1 MRGAAPV
8 DEDQRTRRASV
19 MSLVRDLVAA
29 LGANDDPLLGLFGAF
44 AYDLVFQIEDL
55 VQKRARESDQR
66 DIVLY
71 VPDRLL
77 AYDRATGRGVVLS
90 YDFAWKGKSTEGL
103 PRETAES
110 VYAKTPRQGFAD
122 HAPGEYQATVET
134 ARAAFA
140 RGDLFEAVPG
150 QLFAEPCERS
160 PAEVFQRLCRINPSP
175 YGALMNLGDGEFLVS
190 ASPEMFV
197 RSDGRRVETCPI
209 SGTIARGV
217 DAIGDAEQIRQLLN
231 SEKDEFELN
240 MCTDVDRNDKAR
252 VCVPGTIKVLARRQI
267 ETYSKL
273 FHTVDHVEGM
283 LRPGFDSL
291 DAFLTHAWAVTVTGA
306 PKLWA
311 MQFVEDHERSSR
323 RWYAGAIGA
332 VNFDGSINTG
342 LTIRTIR
349 MKDGLAEVRVG
360 ATCLF
365 DSDPAAEDRECQ
377 VKAAALFQA
386 LRGDPPKPLS
396 AFAPDATGSGKRV
409 LLIDHDDSFVHML
422 ADYFRQV
429 GATVTVVRHV
439 HALADA
445 EAARAT
451 ICWCCRR
458 GRAGRRISAI
468 AKTIDAALDKK
479 LPIFGVCLGVQAIG
493 EYFGGQLGQLGQ
505 PAHGR
510 PSRVQVRGGR
520 LMQNLPNEIVIG
532 RYHSLYVERD
542 SMPEVL
548 TVTASTEDGVAMA
561 IEHKTLAGRRR
572 AVSPGIADVA
582 RRRSRPA
589 HRGERVPAWRTDQ
602 LMIANRDPKE
612 IPMTFE
618 HDLKAAVR
626 TIPDYPKPGI
636 LFRDITTL
644 LGDARAFRRAVDE
657 LVQPWAGNKI
667 DKVAGI
673 EARGFILG
681 GAVAHQVSAGFVPI
695 RKKGKLP
702 HTTVR
707 IAYSLEYG
715 LDEMEMHADA
725 IHPGERVILVDD
737 LIATGGTAEGAVK
750 LMRQIGAN
758 VVAACFIIDLPDL
771 GGAAKLRAMD
781 VPVRTL
787 MAFDGH

>member
-1 MRGAAPV
+1 MNRTAFSLPENSQYRSQGGLAISRVVEQFTGNAKRLDDLIDLLDRRRGVVLSSGTTVPGRYESFDLGFSDPPLVLETFGPDFSLEALNARGEVLIAFLADALREPCVVISEKSATRLAGHIIRGPAPV

-19 MSLVRDLVAA
+19 MSLVRDLVAV
-29 LGANDDPLLGLFGAF
+29 LSANDDPLLGLFGAF

-90 YDFAWKGKSTEGL
+90 YDFSWKGKSTQGL
-103 PRETAES
+103 PRDTAES

-175 YGALMNLGDGEFLVS
+175 YGALMNLGQGEFLVA

-273 FHTVDHVEGM
+273 FHTVDHVEGI
-283 LRPGFDSL
+283 LRPGFDAL

-311 MQFVEDHERSSR
+311 MQFVEDNERSSR
-323 RWYAGAIGA
+323 RWYAGAIG
-332 VNFDGSINTG
+332 VVTFDGGINTG
-342 LTIRTIR
+342 ITIRTIR

-360 ATCLF
+360 ATLLF
-365 DSDPAAEDRECQ
+365 DSDPVAEEKECQ
-377 VKAAALFQA
+377 TKAAALFQA

-396 AFAPDATGSGKRV
+396 AFAPDASGSGKRV

-429 GATVTVVRHV
+429 GATVSVVRYV
-439 HALADA
+439 HAQDMLRQHNYDLLVLSPGP
-445 EAARAT
+445 
-451 ICWCCRR
+451 
-458 GRAGRRISAI
+458 GRPEDFGI
-468 AKTIDAALDKK
+468 AKTIGTALDKK
-479 LPIFGVCLGVQAIG
+479 LPVFGVCLGLQAIG
-493 EYFGGQLGQLGQ
+493 EYFGGQLRQLGQ

-520 LMQNLPNEIVIG
+520 LMHSLPNEIVIG
-532 RYHSLYVERD
+532 RYHSLYVARD
-542 SMPEVL
+542 SMPAVL
-548 TVTASTEDGVAMA
+548 DVTASTEDGVAMA
-561 IEHKTLAGRRR
+561 IEHRTLPLGG
-572 AVSPGIADVA
+572 VQFHPESLMSLG
-582 RRRSRPA
+582 
-589 HRGERVPAWRTDQ
+589 GEVGLRIVE
-602 LMIANRDPKE
+602 N
-612 IPMTFE
+612 
-618 HDLKAAVR
+618 
-626 TIPDYPKPGI
+626 
-636 LFRDITTL
+636 
-644 LGDARAFRRAVDE
+644 AFRLRMPGKSERAVDE
-657 LVQPWAGNKI
+657 
-667 DKVAGI
+667 
-673 EARGFILG
+673 
-681 GAVAHQVSAGFVPI
+681 S
-695 RKKGKLP
+695 
-702 HTTVR
+702 R
-707 IAYSLEYG
+707 I
-715 LDEMEMHADA
+715 
-725 IHPGERVILVDD
+725 
-737 LIATGGTAEGAVK
+737 
-750 LMRQIGAN
+750 
-758 VVAACFIIDLPDL
+758 
-771 GGAAKLRAMD
+771 
-781 VPVRTL
+781 
-787 MAFDGH
+787 

>member
-1 MRGAAPV
+1 MNRTVFALPPRSDYVSRGGLAITRVAEQFTGHADRLDDLVSLLDRRRGVVLSSGTTVPGRYESFDLGFSDPPLKLETTGVNFKLEALNERGQVLIAFLADVLREPCVVISEKTASRLSGHIIRGDAPIE
-8 DEDQRTRRASV
+8 EDQRTRRASV
-19 MSLVRDLVAA
+19 MSLVRELVASFSS
-29 LGANDDPLLGLFGAF
+29 NDDGVLGLFGAF

-55 VQKRARESDQR
+55 VQKRAREQDQR

-77 AYDRATGRGVVLS
+77 VYDRATGRGVVLS
-90 YDFAWKGKSTEGL
+90 YDFAWKGRSTEGL
-103 PRETAES
+103 PRETADS
-110 VYAKTPRQGFAD
+110 PYVKTGRQGFAD

-160 PAEVFQRLCRINPSP
+160 PAEVFQRLCVINPSP
-175 YGALMNLGDGEFLVS
+175 YGALMNLGEGEFLVS

-209 SGTIARGV
+209 SGTIARGT

-283 LRPGFDSL
+283 LRPGFDAL

-311 MQFVEDHERSSR
+311 MQFVEDHERSPR

-349 MKDGLAEVRVG
+349 MKDALAELRVG

-365 DSDPAAEDRECQ
+365 DSDAAAEDRECQ

-429 GATVTVVRHV
+429 GATVTVVRYV
-439 HALADA
+439 HALDMLKQK
-445 EAARAT
+445 R
-451 ICWCCRR
+451 WDLLVLSPGP
-458 GRAGRRISAI
+458 GRPEDFGI
-468 AKTIDAALDKK
+468 KTTIDAALENK
-479 LPIFGVCLGVQAIG
+479 LPVFGVCLGVQAIG
-493 EYFGGQLGQLGQ
+493 EYFGGELGQLTH

-520 LMQNLPNEIVIG
+520 LMRNLPNEIVIG
-532 RYHSLYVERD
+532 RYHSLFVERE
-542 SMPEVL
+542 SMPDVL
-548 TVTASTEDGVAMA
+548 NVTASTEDGVAMA
-561 IEHKTLAGRRR
+561 LEHKTLPVAG
-572 AVSPGIADVA
+572 VQFHPES
-582 RRRSRPA
+582 
-589 HRGERVPAWRTDQ
+589 
-602 LMIANRDPKE
+602 LMSLGNE
-612 IPMTFE
+612 VG
-618 HDLKAAVR
+618 LKIVEN
-626 TIPDYPKPGI
+626 
-636 LFRDITTL
+636 
-644 LGDARAFRRAVDE
+644 AFR
-657 LVQPWAGNKI
+657 
-667 DKVAGI
+667 
-673 EARGFILG
+673 
-681 GAVAHQVSAGFVPI
+681 
-695 RKKGKLP
+695 
-702 HTTVR
+702 
-707 IAYSLEYG
+707 
-715 LDEMEMHADA
+715 LDA
-725 IHPGERVILVDD
+725 
-737 LIATGGTAEGAVK
+737 
-750 LMRQIGAN
+750 
-758 VVAACFIIDLPDL
+758 
-771 GGAAKLRAMD
+771 
-781 VPVRTL
+781 PVN
-787 MAFDGH
+787 

>member
-1 MRGAAPV
+1 MNRTAFSLPASYEYRTRGGLSVMRTVEQFSGGASRLDDLIDLLDRRAGVVLSSGTTVPGRYESFDLGFSDPPLRLVTKGSDFALEALNARGEVLVAFLGDTLREPCVVVTEKTAARLAGHILRGAAPV

-29 LGANDDPLLGLFGAF
+29 FGANDDPLLGLFGAF

-55 VQKRARESDQR
+55 VQKRPREKDQR

-90 YDFAWKGKSTEGL
+90 YDFAWKGKSSEGL

-122 HAPGEYQATVET
+122 HAAGEYQATVET

-150 QLFAEPCERS
+150 QLFAEPCERT

-175 YGALMNLGDGEFLVS
+175 YGALINLGEGEFLVS

-283 LRPGFDSL
+283 LRPGFDAL

-396 AFAPDATGSGKRV
+396 AFAPDATGSGKQV

-429 GATVTVVRHV
+429 GANVTVVRHV
-439 HALADA
+439 HALDMLKQKN
-445 EAARAT
+445 
-451 ICWCCRR
+451 WDLLVLSPGP
-458 GRAGRRISAI
+458 GRPEDFAIS
-468 AKTIDAALDKK
+468 KTIDAALAKK

-493 EYFGGQLGQLGQ
+493 EYFGGRLGQLGQ

-510 PSRVQVRGGR
+510 PSQVEVKGGR
-520 LMQNLPNEIVIG
+520 LMQNLPGEIVIG

-548 TVTASTEDGVAMA
+548 SVTASTEDGVAMA
-561 IEHKTLAGRRR
+561 IEHKTLPVGG
-572 AVSPGIADVA
+572 VQFHPESLMSLG
-582 RRRSRPA
+582 
-589 HRGERVPAWRTDQ
+589 GEVGLRIVE
-602 LMIANRDPKE
+602 N
-612 IPMTFE
+612 
-618 HDLKAAVR
+618 
-626 TIPDYPKPGI
+626 
-636 LFRDITTL
+636 
-644 LGDARAFRRAVDE
+644 AFR
-657 LVQPWAGNKI
+657 
-667 DKVAGI
+667 
-673 EARGFILG
+673 LG
-681 GAVAHQVSAGFVPI
+681 
-695 RKKGKLP
+695 
-702 HTTVR
+702 
-707 IAYSLEYG
+707 
-715 LDEMEMHADA
+715 
-725 IHPGERVILVDD
+725 
-737 LIATGGTAEGAVK
+737 
-750 LMRQIGAN
+750 
-758 VVAACFIIDLPDL
+758 
-771 GGAAKLRAMD
+771 
-781 VPVRTL
+781 VPVNY
-787 MAFDGH
+787 

>member
-1 MRGAAPV
+1 MNRTVFSLPTFSRYRTHGGLWVVRTAELFSGHADRLDALIELLDRRRGVVLSSGTTVPGRYESFDLGFADPPLVLETAGVNFTLSALNGRGEVLIAFLSDVLRDDSVVITETTATRLAGHILRGDAPV
-8 DEDQRTRRASV
+8 EEDQRTRRASV
-19 MSLVRDLVAA
+19 MSLVRNLVAA
-29 LGANDDPLLGLFGAF
+29 FGAPDDPLLGLYGAF

-55 VQKRARESDQR
+55 VQKRAREQDQR

-77 AYDRATGRGVVLS
+77 AYDRATGRGVVIS
-90 YDFAWKGKSTEGL
+90 YDFSWKSQSSNNLE
-103 PRETAES
+103 RQTAES
-110 VYAKTPRQGFAD
+110 VYARTPRQGFAD
-122 HAPGEYQATVET
+122 HAPGEYQATVEV

-150 QLFAEPCERS
+150 QLFGEPCERS

-209 SGTIARGV
+209 SGTIARGS

-231 SEKDEFELN
+231 SQKDEFELN

-283 LRPGFDSL
+283 LRPGFDAL

-311 MQFVEDHERSSR
+311 MQFVEDHERTPR

-386 LRGDPPKPLS
+386 LRGDPAKPLS
-396 AFAPDATGSGKRV
+396 TFAPDATGSGKQV

-429 GATVTVVRHV
+429 GASVTVVRYV
-439 HALADA
+439 HAQDMLKQRNWDLLVLSPGP
-445 EAARAT
+445 
-451 ICWCCRR
+451 
-458 GRAGRRISAI
+458 GRPEDFGI
-468 AKTIDAALDKK
+468 KGTIDTALEKQ

-493 EYFGGQLGQLGQ
+493 QYFGGRLGQLSQ

-510 PSRVQVRGGR
+510 PSPVKVRGGC
-520 LMQNLPNEIVIG
+520 LMQNLPDEVVVG

-542 SMPEVL
+542 SMPGELV
-548 TVTASTEDGVAMA
+548 VTATTDDGVAMA
-561 IEHKTLAGRRR
+561 IEHKTLPVAG
-572 AVSPGIADVA
+572 VQFHPESLMSLG
-582 RRRSRPA
+582 
-589 HRGERVPAWRTDQ
+589 GEVGLRIVE
-602 LMIANRDPKE
+602 N
-612 IPMTFE
+612 
-618 HDLKAAVR
+618 
-626 TIPDYPKPGI
+626 
-636 LFRDITTL
+636 
-644 LGDARAFRRAVDE
+644 AFRLGR
-657 LVQPWAGNKI
+657 
-667 DKVAGI
+667 VA
-673 EARGFILG
+673 
-681 GAVAHQVSAGFVPI
+681 
-695 RKKGKLP
+695 
-702 HTTVR
+702 
-707 IAYSLEYG
+707 
-715 LDEMEMHADA
+715 
-725 IHPGERVILVDD
+725 
-737 LIATGGTAEGAVK
+737 
-750 LMRQIGAN
+750 N
-758 VVAACFIIDLPDL
+758 
-771 GGAAKLRAMD
+771 
-781 VPVRTL
+781 
-787 MAFDGH
+787 

>member
-1 MRGAAPV
+1 MNRTVFALPPRSDYVTRAGLAITRVAEQFIGGANRLDDLISLLDRRRGVVLSSGTTVPGRYESFDLGFSDPPLLLETRGVDFKLEALNARGEVLIAFLGEVLREPCVVISETTATRLSGHIVRGEAPIE
-8 DEDQRTRRASV
+8 EDQRTRRASV
-19 MSLVRDLVAA
+19 MSLVRDFV
-29 LGANDDPLLGLFGAF
+29 GAFSAGDDGLLGLFGAF

-55 VQKRARESDQR
+55 VQKRPREADQR

-71 VPDRLL
+71 IPDRLL

-90 YDFAWKGKSTEGL
+90 YDFAWNGKSTEGL
-103 PRETAES
+103 PRETADS
-110 VYAKTPRQGFAD
+110 PYVKTPRQGFAD

-150 QLFAEPCERS
+150 QLFAEPCDRS
-160 PAEVFQRLCRINPSP
+160 PAEVFQRLCVINPSP

-209 SGTIARGV
+209 SGTIARGR

-283 LRPGFDSL
+283 LRPGFDAL

-311 MQFVEDHERSSR
+311 MQFVEDHERSPR

-396 AFAPDATGSGKRV
+396 TFAPDATGSGKQV

-429 GATVTVVRHV
+429 GASVTVVRYV
-439 HALADA
+439 HALDMM
-445 EAARAT
+445 ARKK
-451 ICWCCRR
+451 WDLLVLSPGP
-458 GRAGRRISAI
+458 GRPEDFAI
-468 AKTIDAALDKK
+468 RKTIDAALEKK
-479 LPIFGVCLGVQAIG
+479 LPVFGVCLGVQAIG
-493 EYFGGQLGQLGQ
+493 EYFGGELGQLTH

-520 LMQNLPNEIVIG
+520 LMRNLPNEIVIG

-542 SMPEVL
+542 SMPDVL
-548 TVTASTEDGVAMA
+548 SVTASTEDGVAMA
-561 IEHKTLAGRRR
+561 LEHKTLPVAG
-572 AVSPGIADVA
+572 VQFHPESLMSLG
-582 RRRSRPA
+582 
-589 HRGERVPAWRTDQ
+589 GEVGLRIVE
-602 LMIANRDPKE
+602 N
-612 IPMTFE
+612 
-618 HDLKAAVR
+618 
-626 TIPDYPKPGI
+626 
-636 LFRDITTL
+636 
-644 LGDARAFRRAVDE
+644 AFR
-657 LVQPWAGNKI
+657 
-667 DKVAGI
+667 
-673 EARGFILG
+673 
-681 GAVAHQVSAGFVPI
+681 
-695 RKKGKLP
+695 
-702 HTTVR
+702 
-707 IAYSLEYG
+707 
-715 LDEMEMHADA
+715 LDA
-725 IHPGERVILVDD
+725 
-737 LIATGGTAEGAVK
+737 
-750 LMRQIGAN
+750 
-758 VVAACFIIDLPDL
+758 
-771 GGAAKLRAMD
+771 
-781 VPVRTL
+781 PVN
-787 MAFDGH
+787 

>member
-1 MRGAAPV
+1 MNRTAFSLPAHSDYRTDGGLQVSRAVEQFTGGAGRLDRLIDLLDRRLGVVLSSGTTVPGRYESFDLGFSDPPLRLETTGSDFSLQALNARGEVLIAFLTEILRDPCIVISETSTVRLAGHILRGAAPLE
-8 DEDQRTRRASV
+8 EDQRTRRASV
-19 MSLVRDLVAA
+19 MSLVRALVAA
-29 LGANDDPLLGLFGAF
+29 FAANDDPLLGLFGAF

-55 VQKRARESDQR
+55 VQKRVRERDQR

-71 VPDRLL
+71 LPDRLL
-77 AYDRATGRGVVLS
+77 AYDRATGRGVLLS
-90 YDFAWKGKSTEGL
+90 YEFAWKGKSTAGL

-110 VYAKTPRQGFAD
+110 AYARTPRQGFSD

-150 QLFAEPCERS
+150 QLFAEPCDRS

-209 SGTIARGV
+209 SGTIARGS

-252 VCVPGTIKVLARRQI
+252 VCVPGSIKVLARRQI

-283 LRPGFDSL
+283 LRPGFDAL

-311 MQFVEDHERSSR
+311 MQFVEDNERSPR

-386 LRGDPPKPLS
+386 LRGDPAKPLS
-396 AFAPDATGSGKRV
+396 DIAPDATGSGKRV

-429 GATVTVVRHV
+429 GAAVTVVRYV
-439 HALADA
+439 HAQQMLNTKDYDLLVLSPGP
-445 EAARAT
+445 
-451 ICWCCRR
+451 
-458 GRAGRRISAI
+458 GRPEDFGISG
-468 AKTIDAALDKK
+468 TIDTALGKK

-493 EYFGGQLGQLGQ
+493 EYFGGRLGQLGH

-542 SMPEVL
+542 SMPDVL
-548 TVTASTEDGVAMA
+548 AVTASTEDGVAMA
-561 IEHKTLAGRRR
+561 IEHKTLPVGG
-572 AVSPGIADVA
+572 VQFHPESLMSLG
-582 RRRSRPA
+582 
-589 HRGERVPAWRTDQ
+589 GEVGLRIVE
-602 LMIANRDPKE
+602 N
-612 IPMTFE
+612 
-618 HDLKAAVR
+618 
-626 TIPDYPKPGI
+626 
-636 LFRDITTL
+636 
-644 LGDARAFRRAVDE
+644 AFR
-657 LVQPWAGNKI
+657 
-667 DKVAGI
+667 
-673 EARGFILG
+673 LG
-681 GAVAHQVSAGFVPI
+681 A
-695 RKKGKLP
+695 
-702 HTTVR
+702 TV
-707 IAYSLEYG
+707 
-715 LDEMEMHADA
+715 
-725 IHPGERVILVDD
+725 
-737 LIATGGTAEGAVK
+737 
-750 LMRQIGAN
+750 N
-758 VVAACFIIDLPDL
+758 
-771 GGAAKLRAMD
+771 
-781 VPVRTL
+781 
-787 MAFDGH
+787 

>member
-1 MRGAAPV
+1 MNRTVFSLPDKSDYRSRGGLLVTRSVEHFSGGASRLDHLIELLDRRRGVVLSSGTTVPGRYESFDLGFADPPLQLQTAGADFSLSALNARGEVLIAFLTDVLSDPGIVVSERSASRLAGHILRGDAPV
-8 DEDQRTRRASV
+8 NEDERTRRASV
-19 MSLVRDLVAA
+19 MSLVRALVAA
-29 LGANDDPLLGLFGAF
+29 FSSNDDPLLGLFGAF

-55 VQKRARESDQR
+55 VRKRPREDDQR
-66 DIVLY
+66 DIVLF
-71 VPDRLL
+71 VPDQLL

-90 YDFAWKGKSTEGL
+90 YDFSWNGKSSNG
-103 PRETAES
+103 RSRDTAES
-110 VYAKTPRQGFAD
+110 VYAKIPRQSFSD

-150 QLFAEPCERS
+150 QLFGEPCERS

-197 RSDGRRVETCPI
+197 RSDGRRIETCPI

-231 SEKDEFELN
+231 SQKDEFELN

-273 FHTVDHVEGM
+273 FHTVDHVEGV

-311 MQFVEDHERSSR
+311 MQFVEDHERSPR
-323 RWYAGAIGA
+323 RWYAGAIGV
-332 VNFDGSINTG
+332 VNFDGGINTG

-349 MKDGLAEVRVG
+349 MKDGVAEVRVG

-396 AFAPDATGSGKRV
+396 DFAPDATGSGKRV

-429 GATVTVVRHV
+429 GASVTVVRHV
-439 HALADA
+439 HAQQMLGSASYDLLVLSPGPGRP
-445 EAARAT
+445 EDFDIAR
-451 ICWCCRR
+451 
-458 GRAGRRISAI
+458 
-468 AKTIDAALDKK
+468 TIDTALARK

-493 EYFGGQLGQLGQ
+493 EYFGGQLGQLQQ

-532 RYHSLYVERD
+532 RYHSLFVERD
-542 SMPEVL
+542 SMPDVL
-548 TVTASTEDGVAMA
+548 QVTASTEDGVAMA
-561 IEHKTLAGRRR
+561 IEHKTLPVAG
-572 AVSPGIADVA
+572 VQFHPESLMSLG
-582 RRRSRPA
+582 
-589 HRGERVPAWRTDQ
+589 GEVGLRIVE
-602 LMIANRDPKE
+602 N
-612 IPMTFE
+612 
-618 HDLKAAVR
+618 
-626 TIPDYPKPGI
+626 
-636 LFRDITTL
+636 
-644 LGDARAFRRAVDE
+644 AFR
-657 LVQPWAGNKI
+657 
-667 DKVAGI
+667 
-673 EARGFILG
+673 
-681 GAVAHQVSAGFVPI
+681 
-695 RKKGKLP
+695 
-702 HTTVR
+702 
-707 IAYSLEYG
+707 
-715 LDEMEMHADA
+715 LDQ
-725 IHPGERVILVDD
+725 R
-737 LIATGGTAEGAVK
+737 
-750 LMRQIGAN
+750 N
-758 VVAACFIIDLPDL
+758 
-771 GGAAKLRAMD
+771 
-781 VPVRTL
+781 
-787 MAFDGH
+787 

>member
-1 MRGAAPV
+1 MNRTVFALPARSDYATRAGLAITRVAEQFTGGANRLDDLVSLLDRRRGVVLSSGTTVPGRYESFDLGFSDPPLNLETVGVNFKLEALNERGQVLIAFLGDVLREPCVVISEKTVSRLAGHIIRGDAPV
-8 DEDQRTRRASV
+8 EEDQRTRRASV

-29 LGANDDPLLGLFGAF
+29 FSSNDDGLLGLFGAF

-103 PRETAES
+103 PRETADS
-110 VYAKTPRQGFAD
+110 PYLKTPRQGFAD
-122 HAPGEYQATVET
+122 HAAGEYQATVET

-150 QLFAEPCERS
+150 QLFGEPCDRS
-160 PAEVFQRLCRINPSP
+160 PAEVFQRLCVINPSP

-209 SGTIARGV
+209 SGTIARGT

-283 LRPGFDSL
+283 LRPGFDAL

-311 MQFVEDHERSSR
+311 MQFVEDHERSPR

-396 AFAPDATGSGKRV
+396 SFAPDATGSGKRV

-429 GATVTVVRHV
+429 GASVTVVRYI
-439 HALADA
+439 HALDMLKQKS
-445 EAARAT
+445 
-451 ICWCCRR
+451 WDLLVLSPGP
-458 GRAGRRISAI
+458 GRPEDFAI
-468 AKTIDAALDKK
+468 KTTIDAALEKK
-479 LPIFGVCLGVQAIG
+479 LPVFGVCLGVQAIG
-493 EYFGGQLGQLGQ
+493 EYFGGELGQLAH

-520 LMQNLPNEIVIG
+520 LMRNLPNEIVIG

-548 TVTASTEDGVAMA
+548 SVTASTEDGVAMA
-561 IEHKTLAGRRR
+561 IEHKTLPVGG
-572 AVSPGIADVA
+572 VQFHPES
-582 RRRSRPA
+582 
-589 HRGERVPAWRTDQ
+589 
-602 LMIANRDPKE
+602 LMS
-612 IPMTFE
+612 
-618 HDLKAAVR
+618 
-626 TIPDYPKPGI
+626 
-636 LFRDITTL
+636 
-644 LGDARAFRRAVDE
+644 LGNEVGLRIVENAFR
-657 LVQPWAGNKI
+657 
-667 DKVAGI
+667 
-673 EARGFILG
+673 
-681 GAVAHQVSAGFVPI
+681 
-695 RKKGKLP
+695 
-702 HTTVR
+702 
-707 IAYSLEYG
+707 
-715 LDEMEMHADA
+715 LDA
-725 IHPGERVILVDD
+725 
-737 LIATGGTAEGAVK
+737 
-750 LMRQIGAN
+750 
-758 VVAACFIIDLPDL
+758 
-771 GGAAKLRAMD
+771 
-781 VPVRTL
+781 PVN
-787 MAFDGH
+787 

>member
-1 MRGAAPV
+1 MNRTVFSLPDHSEYRTRGGLLITRSVEHFSGGASRLDDLIELLDRRRGVVLSSGTTVPGRYESFDLGFADPPLQLQTTGVNFSLSALNARGEVLIAFLGDVLREPCVTITERSAGRLAGHVVRGDAPI

-29 LGANDDPLLGLFGAF
+29 FGANDDSMLGLFGAF

-55 VQKRARESDQR
+55 VQKRPRESDQR
-66 DIVLY
+66 DIVLF

-77 AYDRATGRGVVLS
+77 AYDRATAQGVVLS
-90 YDFAWKGKSTEGL
+90 YDFAWNGKSSKGL
-103 PRETAES
+103 PRDTSES
-110 VYAKTPRQGFAD
+110 VYARTPRQGFAD
-122 HAPGEYQATVET
+122 HAAGEYQATVET

-150 QLFAEPCERS
+150 QLFGEPCERS

-175 YGALMNLGDGEFLVS
+175 YGALMNLGEGEFLVA

-197 RSDGRRVETCPI
+197 RSDGRRIETCPI

-231 SEKDEFELN
+231 SQKDEFELN

-311 MQFVEDHERSSR
+311 MQFVEDHERSPR
-323 RWYAGAIGA
+323 RWYAGAIGV

-349 MKDGLAEVRVG
+349 MKDGIAEVRVG

-386 LRGDPPKPLS
+386 LRGDPPKRLS
-396 AFAPDATGSGKRV
+396 TFAPDATGSGKRV

-429 GATVTVVRHV
+429 GASVTVVRYV
-439 HALADA
+439 HARHMLESASYDLLVLSPGP
-445 EAARAT
+445 
-451 ICWCCRR
+451 
-458 GRAGRRISAI
+458 GRPEDFAI
-468 AKTIDAALDKK
+468 AATIDAALAKK

-493 EYFGGQLGQLGQ
+493 EYFGGRLGQLQQ

-520 LMQNLPNEIVIG
+520 LMQNLPDEIVIG

-542 SMPEVL
+542 SMPDVL
-548 TVTASTEDGVAMA
+548 QVTASTEDGVAMA
-561 IEHKTLAGRRR
+561 LEHKTLPVAG
-572 AVSPGIADVA
+572 VQFHPESLMSLG
-582 RRRSRPA
+582 
-589 HRGERVPAWRTDQ
+589 GEVGLRIVE
-602 LMIANRDPKE
+602 N
-612 IPMTFE
+612 
-618 HDLKAAVR
+618 
-626 TIPDYPKPGI
+626 
-636 LFRDITTL
+636 
-644 LGDARAFRRAVDE
+644 AFR
-657 LVQPWAGNKI
+657 
-667 DKVAGI
+667 
-673 EARGFILG
+673 
-681 GAVAHQVSAGFVPI
+681 
-695 RKKGKLP
+695 
-702 HTTVR
+702 
-707 IAYSLEYG
+707 
-715 LDEMEMHADA
+715 LDA
-725 IHPGERVILVDD
+725 
-737 LIATGGTAEGAVK
+737 
-750 LMRQIGAN
+750 
-758 VVAACFIIDLPDL
+758 
-771 GGAAKLRAMD
+771 
-781 VPVRTL
+781 
-787 MAFDGH
+787 

>member
-1 MRGAAPV
+1 MNRTAFSLPEHSEYRTRGGLEVSRTVERFVGGSKLDELIELIDRRRGVVLSSGTTVPGRYESFDLGFSDPPLRLETSGTVFSLAALNARGEVLIAFLGDTLDEPGVVISERSSTRLAGHIVRGAAPV
-8 DEDQRTRRASV
+8 EEDQRTRRTS
-19 MSLVRDLVAA
+19 MMTLVRA
-29 LGANDDPLLGLFGAF
+29 LIATFGANDDPLLGLFGAF

-55 VQKRARESDQR
+55 VQKRPREKDQR

-77 AYDRATGRGVVLS
+77 AYDRATGRGELLS
-90 YDFAWKGKSTEGL
+90 YEFAWKGRSTSGL

-110 VYAKTPRQGFAD
+110 VYDRTPRQGFAD

-150 QLFAEPCERS
+150 QLFGEHCDRS

-197 RSDGRRVETCPI
+197 RSDGKRIETCPI
-209 SGTIARGV
+209 SGTIARGA
-217 DAIGDAEQIRQLLN
+217 DPIGDAEQIRQLLN
-231 SEKDEFELN
+231 SQKDEFELN

-252 VCVPGTIKVLARRQI
+252 ICVPGSIKVLARRQI

-273 FHTVDHVEGM
+273 FHTVDHVEGI
-283 LRPGFDSL
+283 LRPGFDAL

-311 MQFVEDHERSSR
+311 MQFIEDHERSPR

-396 AFAPDATGSGKRV
+396 AVAPDATGSGKRV

-429 GATVTVVRHV
+429 GASVTVVRYV
-439 HALADA
+439 HAQQMLGSKDYDLLVLSPGP
-445 EAARAT
+445 
-451 ICWCCRR
+451 
-458 GRAGRRISAI
+458 GRPEDFGI
-468 AKTIDAALDKK
+468 AKTIDTALGKK
-479 LPIFGVCLGVQAIG
+479 LPVFGVCLGLQAIG
-493 EYFGGQLGQLGQ
+493 EYFGGHLGQLSQ

-510 PSRVQVRGGR
+510 PSRIQVRGGR

-532 RYHSLYVERD
+532 RYHSLFVERD

-548 TVTASTEDGVAMA
+548 SVTATTEDGVAMV
-561 IEHKTLAGRRR
+561 IEHKTLPVGG
-572 AVSPGIADVA
+572 VQFHPES
-582 RRRSRPA
+582 
-589 HRGERVPAWRTDQ
+589 
-602 LMIANRDPKE
+602 LMS
-612 IPMTFE
+612 
-618 HDLKAAVR
+618 
-626 TIPDYPKPGI
+626 
-636 LFRDITTL
+636 
-644 LGDARAFRRAVDE
+644 LGDEVGLRIVENAFR
-657 LVQPWAGNKI
+657 
-667 DKVAGI
+667 
-673 EARGFILG
+673 LG
-681 GAVAHQVSAGFVPI
+681 QGV
-695 RKKGKLP
+695 
-702 HTTVR
+702 
-707 IAYSLEYG
+707 
-715 LDEMEMHADA
+715 
-725 IHPGERVILVDD
+725 
-737 LIATGGTAEGAVK
+737 
-750 LMRQIGAN
+750 N
-758 VVAACFIIDLPDL
+758 
-771 GGAAKLRAMD
+771 
-781 VPVRTL
+781 
-787 MAFDGH
+787 

>member
-1 MRGAAPV
+1 MNRTVFSLPDKSEFRTASGLAITRMSEQFSGDAKRLDDLIELLDRRPGVVLSSGTTVPGRYESFDLGFADPPLVLETAGTTFSISALNPRGEILIAFIADVLREPCVVIDEKSATRLAGHIVRGEAPV
-8 DEDQRTRRASV
+8 EEDQRTRRASV
-19 MSLVRDLVAA
+19 MSLVRDLIAA
-29 LGANDDPLLGLFGAF
+29 FSANDDPLLGLYGAF

-55 VQKRARESDQR
+55 VQKRTREADQR

-77 AYDRATGRGVVLS
+77 AYDRATGRGVMLTYEFS
-90 YDFAWKGKSTEGL
+90 WKGKSTAGL
-103 PRETAES
+103 SRETAES
-110 VYAKTPRQGFAD
+110 VYKKTPRQGFAD

-134 ARAAFA
+134 ARGAFA

-160 PAEVFQRLCRINPSP
+160 PAEVFQRLCIINPSP
-175 YGALMNLGDGEFLVS
+175 YGALMNLGHGEFLVS

-209 SGTIARGV
+209 SGTIARGA

-311 MQFVEDHERSSR
+311 MQFVEDHERSPR
-323 RWYAGAIGA
+323 RWYAGAIGV

-396 AFAPDATGSGKRV
+396 AFAPDATGSGKKV

-429 GATVTVVRHV
+429 GASVTVVRHV
-439 HALADA
+439 HAQEMLKRKWDLLVLSPGP
-445 EAARAT
+445 
-451 ICWCCRR
+451 
-458 GRAGRRISAI
+458 GRPEDFKI
-468 AKTIDAALDKK
+468 AKTIDTAIEQK

-493 EYFGGQLGQLGQ
+493 EYFGGHLGQLGQ

-510 PSRVQVRGGR
+510 PSRIQIRGGK

-532 RYHSLYVERD
+532 RYHSLFVERD
-542 SMPEVL
+542 SVPDVL
-548 TVTASTEDGVAMA
+548 TVTATTEDGVAMA
-561 IEHKTLAGRRR
+561 IEHKTLPVGG
-572 AVSPGIADVA
+572 VQFHPESLMSLG
-582 RRRSRPA
+582 
-589 HRGERVPAWRTDQ
+589 GEVGLRIVENAFR
-602 LMIANRDPKE
+602 
-612 IPMTFE
+612 
-618 HDLKAAVR
+618 LKAAV
-626 TIPDYPKPGI
+626 
-636 LFRDITTL
+636 
-644 LGDARAFRRAVDE
+644 
-657 LVQPWAGNKI
+657 N
-667 DKVAGI
+667 
-673 EARGFILG
+673 
-681 GAVAHQVSAGFVPI
+681 
-695 RKKGKLP
+695 
-702 HTTVR
+702 
-707 IAYSLEYG
+707 
-715 LDEMEMHADA
+715 
-725 IHPGERVILVDD
+725 
-737 LIATGGTAEGAVK
+737 
-750 LMRQIGAN
+750 
-758 VVAACFIIDLPDL
+758 
-771 GGAAKLRAMD
+771 
-781 VPVRTL
+781 
-787 MAFDGH
+787 

>member
-1 MRGAAPV
+1 MNRTVFALPARSDYLTRAGLVITRVAEQFTGGASRLDDLINLLDRRRGVVLSSGTTVPGRYESFDLGFSDPPLKLETAGVNFKLEALNERGQVLIAFLGDVMREPCVVISEKTPVRLAGHIVRGDAPV
-8 DEDQRTRRASV
+8 EEDQRTRRASV
-19 MSLVRDLVAA
+19 MSLVRDTIAA
-29 LGANDDPLLGLFGAF
+29 FSANDDGLLGLFGAF

-55 VQKRARESDQR
+55 AQKRPREQDQR

-77 AYDRATGRGVVLS
+77 AYDRATGRGVVLA
-90 YDFAWKGKSTEGL
+90 YDFAWNGKSTAGL

-110 VYAKTPRQGFAD
+110 AYLKTPRQGFAD

-150 QLFAEPCERS
+150 QLFAEPCDRS
-160 PAEVFQRLCRINPSP
+160 PAEVFQRLCVINPSP
-175 YGALMNLGDGEFLVS
+175 YGALMNLGEGEFLVS

-209 SGTIARGV
+209 SGTIARGT

-283 LRPGFDSL
+283 LRPGFDAL

-311 MQFVEDHERSSR
+311 MQFVEDHERSPR

-332 VNFDGSINTG
+332 MNFDGSINTG

-396 AFAPDATGSGKRV
+396 TFAPDATGSGKRV

-429 GATVTVVRHV
+429 GADVTVVRHV
-439 HALADA
+439 HALDMIEQKAWDLLVLSPGP
-445 EAARAT
+445 
-451 ICWCCRR
+451 
-458 GRAGRRISAI
+458 GRPEDFGIK
-468 AKTIDAALDKK
+468 KTINAALEKK
-479 LPIFGVCLGVQAIG
+479 LPVFGVCLGVQAIG
-493 EYFGGQLGQLGQ
+493 EYFGGELGQLIH

-520 LMQNLPNEIVIG
+520 LMRNLPNEIVIG

-548 TVTASTEDGVAMA
+548 SVTASTEDGVAMA
-561 IEHKTLAGRRR
+561 LEHKTLPVAG
-572 AVSPGIADVA
+572 VQFHPES
-582 RRRSRPA
+582 
-589 HRGERVPAWRTDQ
+589 
-602 LMIANRDPKE
+602 LMSLGNEVGLRIVENA
-612 IPMTFE
+612 
-618 HDLKAAVR
+618 
-626 TIPDYPKPGI
+626 
-636 LFRDITTL
+636 FRL
-644 LGDARAFRRAVDE
+644 DARVD
-657 LVQPWAGNKI
+657 
-667 DKVAGI
+667 
-673 EARGFILG
+673 
-681 GAVAHQVSAGFVPI
+681 
-695 RKKGKLP
+695 
-702 HTTVR
+702 
-707 IAYSLEYG
+707 
-715 LDEMEMHADA
+715 
-725 IHPGERVILVDD
+725 
-737 LIATGGTAEGAVK
+737 
-750 LMRQIGAN
+750 
-758 VVAACFIIDLPDL
+758 
-771 GGAAKLRAMD
+771 
-781 VPVRTL
+781 
-787 MAFDGH
+787 

>member
-1 MRGAAPV
+1 MNRTVFSLPEQFEYSTRGGLVVKRSVEHFSGGASRLDRLIELLDRRRGVVLSSGTTVPGRYESFDLGFSDPPLVLETSGVNFRLTALNPRGEVLIAFLGQTLRDANVVITEKTAARLAGHIVRGAAPV
-8 DEDQRTRRASV
+8 EEDQRTRRASV
-19 MSLVRDLVAA
+19 MSLVRDMVANFA
-29 LGANDDPLLGLFGAF
+29 ANDDGMLGLFGAF

-55 VQKRARESDQR
+55 VQKRPRENDQR

-71 VPDRLL
+71 VPDQLL
-77 AYDRATGRGVVLS
+77 AYDRATSRGAIIS
-90 YDFAWKGKSTEGL
+90 YDFSWKGKSTAGL
-103 PRETAES
+103 SYDTGESIYGKTA
-110 VYAKTPRQGFAD
+110 RQGFSD
-122 HAPGEYQATVET
+122 HAPGEYQATVQL

-150 QLFAEPCERS
+150 QLFGEPCERS

-283 LRPGFDSL
+283 LLPGFDAL

-311 MQFVEDHERSSR
+311 MQFVEDHERSPR
-323 RWYAGAIGA
+323 RWYAGAIGC
-332 VNFDGSINTG
+332 VNFDGCINTG

-349 MKDGLAEVRVG
+349 MKDGIAEVRVG

-396 AFAPDATGSGKRV
+396 STAPDATGSGKQV

-429 GATVTVVRHV
+429 GANVTVVRYV
-439 HALADA
+439 HALDMLK
-445 EAARAT
+445 
-451 ICWCCRR
+451 RR
-458 GRAGRRISAI
+458 KWDLLVLSPGPGRPEDFGISG
-468 AKTIDAALDKK
+468 TIDAALEKK

-493 EYFGGQLGQLGQ
+493 EYFGGQLGQLTQ

-510 PSRVQVRGGR
+510 PSRVQIRGGR
-520 LMQNLPNEIVIG
+520 LMRSLPNQIVIG
-532 RYHSLYVERD
+532 RYHSLFVERGT
-542 SMPEVL
+542 MPEVL
-548 TVTASTEDGVAMA
+548 DVTAATEDGVAMA
-561 IEHKTLAGRRR
+561 IEHKTLPVGG
-572 AVSPGIADVA
+572 VQFHPESLMSLSGDVGL
-582 RRRSRPA
+582 RIV
-589 HRGERVPAWRTDQ
+589 E
-602 LMIANRDPKE
+602 N
-612 IPMTFE
+612 
-618 HDLKAAVR
+618 
-626 TIPDYPKPGI
+626 
-636 LFRDITTL
+636 
-644 LGDARAFRRAVDE
+644 AFR
-657 LVQPWAGNKI
+657 
-667 DKVAGI
+667 
-673 EARGFILG
+673 LG
-681 GAVAHQVSAGFVPI
+681 VPI
-695 RKKGKLP
+695 
-702 HTTVR
+702 
-707 IAYSLEYG
+707 
-715 LDEMEMHADA
+715 
-725 IHPGERVILVDD
+725 
-737 LIATGGTAEGAVK
+737 
-750 LMRQIGAN
+750 N
-758 VVAACFIIDLPDL
+758 
-771 GGAAKLRAMD
+771 
-781 VPVRTL
+781 
-787 MAFDGH
+787 

>member
-1 MRGAAPV
+1 MNRTVFSLPAQDSYRTAGGLAVTRVVEHFTGGARLDTLIELLDRRRGVVLSSGTTVPGRYESFDLGFADPPLALETSGTQFAIRALNPRGRVLVAFLGATLREPAAVVTETSADHLKGHIVRGAAPV
-8 DEDQRTRRASV
+8 DEDQRTRRASA
-19 MSLVRDLVAA
+19 MSLVRAMVAA
-29 LGANDDPLLGLFGAF
+29 FSAPTEPMLGLYGAF

-55 VQKRARESDQR
+55 VQKRAREADQR

-90 YDFAWKGKSTEGL
+90 YDFAFDDQSTEGL
-103 PRETAES
+103 PHDTGDS
-110 VYAKTPRQGFAD
+110 IYAKTSRQGYAD
-122 HAPGEYQATVET
+122 HAPGEYQTTVET

-150 QLFAEPCERS
+150 QLFAEPCERT

-175 YGALMNLGDGEFLVS
+175 YGGLVNLGDGEFLVS

-209 SGTIARGV
+209 SGTIARGA
-217 DAIGDAEQIRQLLN
+217 DAIGDAEQIRELLN
-231 SEKDEFELN
+231 SQKDEFELN

-252 VCVPGTIKVLARRQI
+252 ICVPGTIKVLARRQI

-323 RWYAGAIGA
+323 RWYAGAFG
-332 VNFDGSINTG
+332 VVGFDGSINTG

-377 VKAAALFQA
+377 TKAAALFQA

-396 AFAPDATGSGKRV
+396 SVAPDATGSGKRV

-429 GATVTVVRHV
+429 GATVSVVRHV
-439 HALADA
+439 HALEVMRTREHDLLVLSPGP
-445 EAARAT
+445 
-451 ICWCCRR
+451 
-458 GRAGRRISAI
+458 GRPEDFKI
-468 AKTIDAALDKK
+468 AKTIALALEKK
-479 LPIFGVCLGVQAIG
+479 TPVFGVCLGVQAIG
-493 EYFGGQLGQLGQ
+493 EYFGGQLGQLTQ

-542 SMPEVL
+542 GMPDVL
-548 TVTASTEDGVAMA
+548 DVTASTEDGVAMA
-561 IEHKTLAGRRR
+561 IEHKTLPVGG
-572 AVSPGIADVA
+572 VQFHPESLMSLG
-582 RRRSRPA
+582 
-589 HRGERVPAWRTDQ
+589 GEVGLRIVE
-602 LMIANRDPKE
+602 N
-612 IPMTFE
+612 
-618 HDLKAAVR
+618 
-626 TIPDYPKPGI
+626 
-636 LFRDITTL
+636 
-644 LGDARAFRRAVDE
+644 AFR
-657 LVQPWAGNKI
+657 L
-667 DKVAGI
+667 
-673 EARGFILG
+673 
-681 GAVAHQVSAGFVPI
+681 
-695 RKKGKLP
+695 
-702 HTTVR
+702 
-707 IAYSLEYG
+707 
-715 LDEMEMHADA
+715 
-725 IHPGERVILVDD
+725 
-737 LIATGGTAEGAVK
+737 
-750 LMRQIGAN
+750 
-758 VVAACFIIDLPDL
+758 
-771 GGAAKLRAMD
+771 GAAK
-781 VPVRTL
+781 
-787 MAFDGH
+787 

>member
-1 MRGAAPV
+1 MNRTVFALPARSDYVTRAGLAITRVAEQFTGGASRLDDLVNLLDRRRGVVLSSGTTVPGRYESFDLGFSDPPLKLETVGVNFKLEALNERGQVLIAFLADVLREPCVVISEKTPTRLAGHIIRGDAPV
-8 DEDQRTRRASV
+8 EEDQRTRRASV

-29 LGANDDPLLGLFGAF
+29 FSANDDGLLGLFGAF

-55 VQKRARESDQR
+55 VQKRAREQDQR

-90 YDFAWKGKSTEGL
+90 YNFAWKGKSTEGL
-103 PRETAES
+103 PRETAVS
-110 VYAKTPRQGFAD
+110 PYLKTPRQGFAD

-150 QLFAEPCERS
+150 QLFAEPCDRS
-160 PAEVFQRLCRINPSP
+160 PAEVFQRLCVINPSP
-175 YGALMNLGDGEFLVS
+175 YGALMNLGEGEFLVS

-209 SGTIARGV
+209 SGTIARGS

-283 LRPGFDSL
+283 LRPGFDAL

-311 MQFVEDHERSSR
+311 MQFVEDHERSPR

-396 AFAPDATGSGKRV
+396 TFAPDATGSGKRV

-429 GATVTVVRHV
+429 GADVTVVRHV
-439 HALADA
+439 HALDMI
-445 EAARAT
+445 EQKR
-451 ICWCCRR
+451 WDLLVLSPGP
-458 GRAGRRISAI
+458 GRPEDFAI
-468 AKTIDAALDKK
+468 KKTIGAALEKK
-479 LPIFGVCLGVQAIG
+479 LPVFGVCLGVQAIG
-493 EYFGGQLGQLGQ
+493 EYFGGELGQLTH

-520 LMQNLPNEIVIG
+520 LMRNLPNEIVIG

-548 TVTASTEDGVAMA
+548 SVTASTEDGVAMA
-561 IEHKTLAGRRR
+561 LEHKTLPVAG
-572 AVSPGIADVA
+572 VQFHPESLM
-582 RRRSRPA
+582 SLS
-589 HRGERVPAWRTDQ
+589 GEVG
-602 LMIANRDPKE
+602 
-612 IPMTFE
+612 
-618 HDLKAAVR
+618 LKIVENA
-626 TIPDYPKPGI
+626 
-636 LFRDITTL
+636 FRL
-644 LGDARAFRRAVDE
+644 DARVD
-657 LVQPWAGNKI
+657 
-667 DKVAGI
+667 
-673 EARGFILG
+673 
-681 GAVAHQVSAGFVPI
+681 
-695 RKKGKLP
+695 
-702 HTTVR
+702 
-707 IAYSLEYG
+707 
-715 LDEMEMHADA
+715 
-725 IHPGERVILVDD
+725 
-737 LIATGGTAEGAVK
+737 
-750 LMRQIGAN
+750 
-758 VVAACFIIDLPDL
+758 
-771 GGAAKLRAMD
+771 
-781 VPVRTL
+781 
-787 MAFDGH
+787 

>member
-1 MRGAAPV
+1 MNRTVFALPARSDYVTRAGLAITRVAEQFTGGANRLDDLVSLLDRRRGVVLSSGTTVPGRYESFDLGFSDPPLKLETVGVNFKLEALNERGQVLIAFLADVLREPCVVISERTASRLAGHIIRGDAPV
-8 DEDQRTRRASV
+8 EEDQRTRRASV

-29 LGANDDPLLGLFGAF
+29 FSANDDGLLGLFGAF

-55 VQKRARESDQR
+55 VQKRPREADQR

-77 AYDRATGRGVVLS
+77 AYDRATGRGVVLT

-103 PRETAES
+103 PHETADS
-110 VYAKTPRQGFAD
+110 PYLKTPRQGFAD

-150 QLFAEPCERS
+150 QLFAEPCDRS
-160 PAEVFQRLCRINPSP
+160 PAEVFQRLCVINPSP
-175 YGALMNLGDGEFLVS
+175 YGALMNLGEGEFLVS

-209 SGTIARGV
+209 SGTIARGA

-283 LRPGFDSL
+283 LRPGFDAL

-311 MQFVEDHERSSR
+311 MQFVEDHERSAR

-396 AFAPDATGSGKRV
+396 TFAPDATGSGKQV

-429 GATVTVVRHV
+429 GASVTVVRYV
-439 HALADA
+439 HALEMLKQKRWDLLVLSPGP
-445 EAARAT
+445 
-451 ICWCCRR
+451 
-458 GRAGRRISAI
+458 GRPEDFGIK
-468 AKTIDAALDKK
+468 KTIDAALEKK
-479 LPIFGVCLGVQAIG
+479 LPVFGVCLGVQAIG
-493 EYFGGQLGQLGQ
+493 EYFGGELGQLTH

-520 LMQNLPNEIVIG
+520 LMRNLPNEIVIG
-532 RYHSLYVERD
+532 RYHSLFVERD

-548 TVTASTEDGVAMA
+548 SVTASTEDGVAMA
-561 IEHKTLAGRRR
+561 LEHKTL
-572 AVSPGIADVA
+572 P
-582 RRRSRPA
+582 
-589 HRGERVPAWRTDQ
+589 
-602 LMIANRDPKE
+602 
-612 IPMTFE
+612 
-618 HDLKAAVR
+618 
-626 TIPDYPKPGI
+626 
-636 LFRDITTL
+636 
-644 LGDARAFRRAVDE
+644 
-657 LVQPWAGNKI
+657 
-667 DKVAGI
+667 VAGVQFHP
-673 EARGFILG
+673 ESLMSLG
-681 GAVAHQVSAGFVPI
+681 GEVG
-695 RKKGKLP
+695 L
-702 HTTVR
+702 R
-707 IAYSLEYG
+707 IVENAFQLQ
-715 LDEMEMHADA
+715 A
-725 IHPGERVILVDD
+725 
-737 LIATGGTAEGAVK
+737 
-750 LMRQIGAN
+750 GAN
-758 VVAACFIIDLPDL
+758 
-771 GGAAKLRAMD
+771 
-781 VPVRTL
+781 
-787 MAFDGH
+787 